1 MLKKQLLVFLFA
13 ALLANLCPADV
24 NNVAVPVIDGNWRQI
39 AGNPDLGEYTT
50 DKQQPVDFAI
60 WQAADGSW
68 QLWSCIR
75 ETVIGGH
82 TRLFHRWEGKN
93 IADANW
99 QPMGVAMV
107 SEEKYDEPIGGLQ
120 APYVIRHKNL
130 YYMFYG
136 EWDDICLAT
145 SRDGKNFKRVLNKN
159 NSAELF
165 NEGGSKVNT
174 RDPMIIRANGKWLCY
189 YTACPNEKG
198 YVFCRTSDDLKDWS
212 DSVVVAYGGSGGN
225 YWASSECPHVIEPT
239 PGNYYLFRT
248 HYYGPG
254 AKTSV
259 YYSANPFNFGID
271 NDSRLVCTF
280 NLAAPEIVK
289 VGQQYYI
296 VALNLNLDGIRI
308 AKLKWQK

>member
-1 MLKKQLLVFLFA
+1 MFKRRLSVIGYQLSVLLFI
-13 ALLANLCPADV
+13 ALPSNLCLGDAND
-24 NNVAVPVIDGNWRQI
+24 VAVPVIDGEWRQV
-39 AGNPDLGEYTT
+39 AGNPDLGKYTT

-60 WQAADGSW
+60 WQAADGTW
-68 QLWSCIR
+68 QIWSCIR
-75 ETVIGGH
+75 ETAIGGH

-93 IADANW
+93 ITDANW
-99 QPMGVAMV
+99 QPMGIVMMSPAN
-107 SEEKYDEPIGGLQ
+107 GLQ
-120 APYVIRHKNL
+120 APYVIKHKNK

-136 EWDDICLAT
+136 DWKDIWLAE
-145 SRDGKNFKRVLNKN
+145 SKDGKKFKDIKT
-159 NSAELF
+159 LF
-165 NEGGSKVNT
+165 NEGGEKVNT
-174 RDPMIIRANGKWLCY
+174 RDPMIIQTKDKWLCY

-198 YVFCRTSDDLKDWS
+198 YVFCRTSDDLKNWS
-212 DSVVVAYGGSGGN
+212 DSVVVAYGGKGGN
-225 YWASSECPHVIEPT
+225 YWASSECPHVVEPT

-259 YYSANPFNFGID
+259 YYSKNPFYFGID
-271 NDSRLVCTF
+271 DDSHLVCSF

-296 VALNLNLDGIRI
+296 AALNLNLDGIRI